1 LRRFLNKPFQR
12 FARKEEIA
20 DPELCEAIARAD
32 RGLVDADIGGGVIK
46 RRLART
52 GQGRSGG
59 FRTII
64 LYRQE
69 NMSFFVYGFPKSE
82 RENITAEELKAF
94 RDLAKLMLGYSDEEL
109 NKAVA
114 NDKLRELDCND

>member
-1 LRRFLNKPFQR
+1 
-12 FARKEEIA
+12 
-20 DPELCEAIARAD
+20 
-32 RGLVDADIGGGVIK
+32 
-46 RRLART
+46 
-52 GQGRSGG
+52 
-59 FRTII
+59 
-64 LYRQE
+64 
-69 NMSFFVYGFPKSE
+69 MSFFVYGFPKSE